1 MMTFSMGNFD
11 PKEAV
16 ENIVGSIGNLSRLD
30 VYRVLDANGEDAT
43 DIAEF
48 IKEERPDLA
57 GEVRRVMNTYGS
69 GWN

>member
-1 MMTFSMGNFD
+1 MMTFSTRNFD

-16 ENIVGSIGNLSRLD
+16 ENIAGSIGKLSRLD
-30 VYRVLDANGEDAT
+30 VYRVLDANSEDAT

-48 IKEERPDLA
+48 LKEERPDLA